1 MRSLVKYFL
10 KLAFTPQKIV
20 SKRVTKSL
28 LYSLVGIAAVACT
41 HVVPEPA
48 SFESVNEQLAARGG
62 SKPSMKPP
70 TTNGNDL
77 VVLPDT
83 LTTDV
88 MKNTPGSVTKS
99 DSGEH
104 IFNFYAVTPADINF
118 DFPSH
123 SVVMMPVTYV
133 GVDKGVANSFCEYW
147 LYTKSGELVC
157 YCKNTISGLHPVYGN
172 SFNANNHLPAFTKK
186 IGYGEYRLVYK
197 NISKEPVKQDLIF
210 GLIANNGKDQINTK
224 VLSGETKEYWISI
237 YPSTS
242 EFKMNNNNKEPM

>member
-1 MRSLVKYFL
+1 MKF
-10 KLAFTPQKIV
+10 AFTPQKIV
-20 SKRVTKSL
+20 SKRVKKSL
-28 LYSLVGIAAVACT
+28 LYSIVGITAVACT
-41 HVVPEPA
+41 NVVPVPA
-48 SFESVNEQLAARGG
+48 SFETVNEQLSARGG
-62 SKPSMKPP
+62 GKPSVKPP
-70 TTNGNDL
+70 ANNGNEL
-77 VVLPDT
+77 VVHPDT
-83 LTTDV
+83 LKTDV
-88 MKNTPGSVTKS
+88 MKNTPGEEGV
-99 DSGEH
+99 H
-104 IFNFYAVTPADINF
+104 IFDFHAITPPDINF

-123 SVVMMPVTYV
+123 SIVMMPVTYV
-133 GVDKGVANSFCEYW
+133 GVDKGIANSFCEYW

-172 SFNANNHLPAFTKK
+172 SFNANNHLPEFTKK

-237 YPSTS
+237 YSSTS

>member
-1 MRSLVKYFL
+1 M
-10 KLAFTPQKIV
+10 
-20 SKRVTKSL
+20 SKFFKKSL
-28 LYSLVGIAAVACT
+28 LYSLIGIAAVACT
-41 HVVPEPA
+41 NVVPTPVY
-48 SFESVNEQLAARGG
+48 FESPNKQLAARGG
-62 SKPSMKPP
+62 GKPSIKPLVK
-70 TTNGNDL
+70 NGDDL
-77 VVLPDT
+77 VVQPDT
-83 LTTDV
+83 LTTEV
-88 MKNTPGSVTKS
+88 IKNAQ
-99 DSGEH
+99 GEAGVH
-104 IFNFYAVTPADINF
+104 IFDFREVTPPDINF

-197 NISKEPVKQDLIF
+197 NISSAPVKQDLIF

-224 VLSGETKEYWISI
+224 VLSGETKEYWITI

>member
-1 MRSLVKYFL
+1 
-10 KLAFTPQKIV
+10 V
-20 SKRVTKSL
+20 SKKVKKGL

-41 HVVPEPA
+41 HVVPAPA
-48 SFESVNEQLAARGG
+48 SFESANEKLAIRAGDK
-62 SKPSMKPP
+62 STVKTPVK
-70 TTNGNDL
+70 NGDEL
-77 VVLPDT
+77 VIQPDT

-88 MKNTPGSVTKS
+88 IKNAPAEEGV
-99 DSGEH
+99 H
-104 IFNFYAVTPADINF
+104 IFNFNAITPPDINF

-123 SVVMMPVTYV
+123 SIVMMPVTYI

-147 LYTKSGELVC
+147 LYTKSGQLVC

-172 SFNANNHLPAFTKK
+172 SFNANNHLPEFTKK

-197 NISKEPVKQDLIF
+197 NISKTPVKQDLIF
-210 GLIANNGKDQINTK
+210 GLIINNGKDQIDTQ
-224 VLSGETKEYWISI
+224 VLSGETREYWIKI